1 MVNNFKFFV
10 ARTLGKLSFPI
21 LKVLPTGGK
30 SFPGLVYLNIA
41 GKEALGDLSNHQID
55 DGSILITGTNGKTT
69 TTTMIIKILSN
80 DYKLAMSVGNNT
92 IYALATGLLHDKGQ
106 MGVFE
111 YGIRDIAHG
120 TPDLICDQI
129 QPVGV
134 VYTNISR
141 EHTQVAGVKNPFKD
155 YVKAK
160 TLLSESMHDGILIT
174 NADDPNTTFIGLN
187 KEKDNHVI
195 YYGLE
200 LEDYED
206 IFEEEDVLCP
216 NCNNNLEYTN
226 HYFNQRGIYHC
237 GCGFKRP
244 EPDVKLT
251 RLLQENNKYYI
262 TIDVD
267 AYNYRKKNNIQYTL
281 EMELPVVGIHN
292 LYNCLATIATYTAF
306 TDKENVKNKVINFF
320 ENYEF
325 VIPPGRFE
333 IIKIGGKTIGV
344 GQGDNGDALKVNSLL
359 MKNYVDDELEFIYTT
374 PDVNEEEI
382 FKDHCLSIKGLNPD
396 KLVVMPGRVSTEI
409 SEEYYNQI
417 KDQFNSEYCPV
428 EFDFEKRI
436 NKVLELIKNSEY
448 KNIIISGCGEEIIF
462 WDELKK
468 KIRELNL

>member
-1 MVNNFKFFV
+1 
-10 ARTLGKLSFPI
+10 
-21 LKVLPTGGK
+21 
-30 SFPGLVYLNIA
+30 
-41 GKEALGDLSNHQID
+41 
-55 DGSILITGTNGKTT
+55 
-69 TTTMIIKILSN
+69 
-80 DYKLAMSVGNNT
+80 
-92 IYALATGLLHDKGQ
+92 
-106 MGVFE
+106 
-111 YGIRDIAHG
+111 
-120 TPDLICDQI
+120 
-129 QPVGV
+129 
-134 VYTNISR
+134 
-141 EHTQVAGVKNPFKD
+141 
-155 YVKAK
+155 
-160 TLLSESMHDGILIT
+160 
-174 NADDPNTTFIGLN
+174 
-187 KEKDNHVI
+187 
-195 YYGLE
+195 
-200 LEDYED
+200 
-206 IFEEEDVLCP
+206 
-216 NCNNNLEYTN
+216 
-226 HYFNQRGIYHC
+226 
-237 GCGFKRP
+237 
-244 EPDVKLT
+244 
-251 RLLQENNKYYI
+251 
-262 TIDVD
+262 
-267 AYNYRKKNNIQYTL
+267 
-281 EMELPVVGIHN
+281 MELPVVGIHN

-306 TDKENVKNKVINFF
+306 TDKENIKDNVINFF

-382 FKDHCLSIKGLNPD
+382 FEDHCLSIKGLNPD

>member
-80 DYKLAMSVGNNT
+80 DYKLATSVGNNT

-306 TDKENVKNKVINFF
+306 TDKENVKNNVINFF